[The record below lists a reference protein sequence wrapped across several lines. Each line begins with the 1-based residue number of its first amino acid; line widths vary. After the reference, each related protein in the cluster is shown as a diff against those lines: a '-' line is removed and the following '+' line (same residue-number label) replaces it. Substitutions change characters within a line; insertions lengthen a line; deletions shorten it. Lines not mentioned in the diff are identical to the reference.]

1 MSFVTYVVWV
11 KCERWS
17 NKEADETRKVVEYI
31 SVLIIFFELSARKE
45 KE

>member
-17 NKEADETRKVVEYI
+17 NKEADETRKDVDI
-31 SVLIIFFELSARKE
+31 SLIIFFELSARKE

>member
-17 NKEADETRKVVEYI
+17 NKEADETRKVVDI
-31 SVLIIFFELSARKE
+31 SLIIFFELSARKE